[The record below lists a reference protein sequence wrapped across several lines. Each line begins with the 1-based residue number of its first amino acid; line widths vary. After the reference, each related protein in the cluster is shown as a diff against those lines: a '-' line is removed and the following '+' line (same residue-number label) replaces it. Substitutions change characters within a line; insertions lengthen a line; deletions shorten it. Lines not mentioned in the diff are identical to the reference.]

1 VPALPRPSK
10 KTVNKGKDIDVKD
23 IYVLEVSAKKVEGQ
37 GTVQD
42 LKVTWATD
50 INEFSSDFF
59 RIIARC
65 QVSFDPPMFFDLVA
79 KYAIEYTHDG
89 MSRSEVEKKID
100 ELAGPCCGKNTL
112 IMAELSQNLQ
122 GYPVIIAPYIERDPK
137 K

>member
-1 VPALPRPSK
+1 MPRSSNKTDK
-10 KTVNKGKDIDVKD
+10 KIKEAKEADVKEID
-23 IYVLEVSAKKVEGQ
+23 ILEISAKKIEGQ

-42 LKVTWATD
+42 LNVNWNTGID
-50 INEFSSDFF
+50 EFTNDFF
-59 RIIARC
+59 RIIAEC
-65 QVSFDPPMFFDLVA
+65 KVSFDPPMFFDLFA

-89 MSRSEVEKKID
+89 MTRSEIEKKID

-122 GYPVIIAPYIERDPK
+122 GYPVIIAPYIERDRK